1 MNRRSASVLLLT
13 AAVMLVIA
21 GSTPVSEG
29 ARAQGVF
36 FGAQRFPAID
46 VDSND
51 NLYLMMST
59 ATAPASEHRPHSQI
73 FFTMSRDSGV
83 NWDNLPE
90 TRNLTNSPGEA
101 FGPSLAVNKN
111 GKARVYVT
119 YHDNSTGT
127 TQAYLIRSKKKT
139 KFRQPENIT
148 PHNGGAFSPRVALDS
163 GEGCNIV
170 WGDSEDG
177 GGKVVFVRSTDQ
189 GFTFTP
195 PFDVSRSSGYA

>member
-1 MNRRSASVLLLT
+1 MNRTITVLLLV
-13 AAVMLVIA
+13 AAMTMFAAA
-21 GSTPVSEG
+21 GSSPVLRN
-29 ARAQGVF
+29 ARAQGQF

-111 GKARVYVT
+111 
-119 YHDNSTGT
+119 
-127 TQAYLIRSKKKT
+127 
-139 KFRQPENIT
+139 
-148 PHNGGAFSPRVALDS
+148 
-163 GEGCNIV
+163 
-170 WGDSEDG
+170 
-177 GGKVVFVRSTDQ
+177 
-189 GFTFTP
+189 
-195 PFDVSRSSGYA
+195 